1 MLTRR
6 TFIRTAIRTAAAS
19 AAAPLVFAR
28 AAGAL
33 PANERL
39 NLGFIG
45 VGTMGRG
52 HLNGFLGNKEVEVV
66 AVCDVVKERLDN
78 AKGMVEKR
86 YAERIKSGD
95 YKGVAAFDD
104 FRKLLEHKG
113 LDAVVIATP
122 DHWHHIPC
130 VLAARAGKH
139 IYCEKPLTH
148 NVAEGRQIVDEVK
161 KAKVIFQTGSQ
172 QRSEFGGH
180 FRKAVEYVWNGRI
193 GKLKTIRIG
202 VGGPAK
208 PCDLKGEPK
217 PEGTDWDTWLGP
229 APEREYSSVL
239 CPKGVHNHFPAWRNY
254 QEYAGGLL
262 ADMGAHHFDIA
273 QWALNMDNSGPVEVA
288 PPKNPKTG
296 RGLRFTYANGVVMI
310 HDEFEKGA
318 DGKEVRADCVFEGSD
333 GIILVSRGGISSLP
347 DTILKEPLG
356 EKDKRVSPS
365 TNHHKNWLECI
376 KSGKETICPAEVG
389 HRSATICHLGN
400 IGYRLGR
407 KLKWNPTKE
416 TFADD
421 EAANKEL
428 SREPRAKW
436 KL

>member
-6 TFIRTAIRTAAAS
+6 KFLAAS
-19 AAAPLVFAR
+19 AAAPLVYSRSSAM
-28 AAGAL
+28 AANDKIA
-33 PANERL
+33 
-39 NLGFIG
+39 LGFIG
-45 VGTMGRG
+45 IGIQSRG
-52 HLNGFLGNKEVEVV
+52 HLGNFLGRNEVEVV
-66 AVCDVVKERLDN
+66 AVCDVVKERLEN
-78 AKGMVEKR
+78 AAGMVEKR
-86 YAERIKSGD
+86 YADRIKSGD
-95 YKGVAAFDD
+95 YKGVKSYTD
-104 FRKLLEHKG
+104 FRELLAHKG
-113 LDAVVIATP
+113 LDAVVIGTP

-161 KAKVIFQTGSQ
+161 KAKVAFQTGSQ

-208 PCDLKGEPK
+208 PCDLKGEEK
-217 PEGTDWDTWLGP
+217 PAGTDWDTWLGP

-239 CPKGVHNHFPAWRNY
+239 CPKGIHNHFPNWRAY
-254 QEYAGGLL
+254 QEYAGGAL

-273 QWALNMDNSGPVEVA
+273 QWAMDIDRSGPVEIT
-288 PPKNPKTG
+288 PPQNPKSG
-296 RGLRFTYANGVVMI
+296 RGLRFTYASGVVMI
-310 HDEFEKGA
+310 HDEFEKGK
-318 DGKEVRADCVFEGSD
+318 DGKDIRADCVFEGTD

-347 DTILKEPLG
+347 DTILKEPIG
-356 EKDKRVSPS
+356 EKEKHVYPS
-365 TNHHKNWLECI
+365 TDHKKNWLECI
-376 KSGKETICPAEVG
+376 KSGKEAICPAEVG
-389 HRSATICHLGN
+389 HRSASICHLGN

-407 KLKWNPTKE
+407 KLKWDPVKE
-416 TFADD
+416 VFADD
-421 EAANKEL
+421 AAANKEL
-428 SREPRAKW
+428 SRESRSKW